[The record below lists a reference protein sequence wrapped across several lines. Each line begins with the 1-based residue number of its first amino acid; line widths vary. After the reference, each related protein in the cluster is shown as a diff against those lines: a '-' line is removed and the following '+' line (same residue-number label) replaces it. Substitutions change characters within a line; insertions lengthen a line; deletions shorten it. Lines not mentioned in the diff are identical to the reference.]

1 MPDVASALL
10 VIAGAILIVASAVST
25 TLTDTARQRL
35 SGMGILVGGL
45 GLIMFLFAYVATM
58 SVLL

>member
-10 VIAGAILIVASAVST
+10 VIAGAILFVASAVST
-25 TLTDTARQRL
+25 TLTDSARQRL

-45 GLIMFLFAYVATM
+45 GLIAFLFAYVKTM
-58 SVLL
+58 GF

>member
-10 VIAGAILIVASAVST
+10 VIAGAILIVASSIST
-25 TLTDTARQRL
+25 TLTYTARQRL

-45 GLIMFLFAYVATM
+45 GLIAFLFAYAKLM
-58 SVLL
+58 EF

>member
-10 VIAGAILIVASAVST
+10 VIAGAILIVASAVSS
-25 TLTDTARQRL
+25 TLTDSARQRL

-45 GLIMFLFAYVATM
+45 GLIAFLFAYVKTM
-58 SVLL
+58 GF